1 MESVVQERLGA
12 ITTTMTSSF
21 PSGPS
26 RANTDFQPPYFPP
39 PFGQQSGEMFGH
51 HSSHSSHSQN
61 INDPYSPAL
70 HCFQT
75 SQVPSSIFQPHYSV
89 LTSSLVILELLRLR
103 GVRGLRAGEERDV
116 WRETQ

>member
-26 RANTDFQPPYFPP
+26 RANTEFQPPYFPP
-39 PFGQQSGEMFGH
+39 PFGQQSGEMFGQ
-51 HSSHSSHSQN
+51 HSSHSQN

-75 SQVPSSIFQPHYSV
+75 SQVQSSIFQPHYSV
-89 LTSSLVILELLRLR
+89 LTSHLVILELLRLR
-103 GVRGLRAGEERDV
+103 RVRGLRAGEERDV

>member
-21 PSGPS
+21 PSPPS
-26 RANTDFQPPYFPP
+26 RANTEFQPPYFPP

-51 HSSHSSHSQN
+51 HSQN
-61 INDPYSPAL
+61 INDPYTPAL

-75 SQVPSSIFQPHYSV
+75 SQVQSYIFQPQYSV
-89 LTSSLVILELLRLR
+89 LTSHLVIS
-103 GVRGLRAGEERDV
+103 
-116 WRETQ
+116 